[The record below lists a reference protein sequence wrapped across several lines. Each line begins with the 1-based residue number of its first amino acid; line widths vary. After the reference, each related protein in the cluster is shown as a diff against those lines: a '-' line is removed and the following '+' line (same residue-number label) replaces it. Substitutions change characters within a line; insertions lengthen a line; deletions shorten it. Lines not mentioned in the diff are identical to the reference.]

1 MIIGDI
7 LLVSLAVYYCICC
20 SLICTSL
27 CTDEYN
33 SRQTPEIEYEDLPTA
48 SIRLETIR
56 EESVSEEERD
66 HLTALE
72 RELFSS
78 QNNRPMETLSDII

>member
-33 SRQTPEIEYEDLPTA
+33 SRQTPEIEYEDF
-48 SIRLETIR
+48 S
-56 EESVSEEERD
+56 D
-66 HLTALE
+66 
-72 RELFSS
+72 ELKKVV
-78 QNNRPMETLSDII
+78 QK